1 MFKTKAAISSRILR
15 SIIAGLVSTTAMTV
29 VMQQLFSR
37 LPPDEQYPLPPEE
50 IATVAEVKV
59 LGKTLNS
66 SQHRVWTLFS
76 HFGYGMTLAG
86 VYSLVAERLPFAPVF
101 NGVLYGVLV
110 FAGSYLGW
118 LPAFHVLRPA
128 TEFPAPRRRL
138 MIIAHIVWGAVLG
151 ISNSAGLQKDS

>member
-1 MFKTKAAISSRILR
+1 MFKTNAATSRRIPR
-15 SIIAGLVSTTAMTV
+15 SIVAGVISTTAMTV

-50 IATVAEVKV
+50 IATIAEVKV
-59 LGKTLNS
+59 LGRTLNS
-66 SQHRVWTLFS
+66 EQHMAWTVFS

-86 VYSLVAERLPFAPVF
+86 IYSWIAERLPFTPIVS
-101 NGVLYGVLV
+101 GVLYGLLV
-110 FAGSYLGW
+110 WAGSYMGW

-128 TEFPAPRRRL
+128 TEFPPARRRL